1 MSDQDDHQ
9 HDGQP
14 LTPEEFDQALKALGW
29 KASDFCR
36 RVGIVPNTAW
46 RWSKGHAPIPLW
58 VGEYLGAVYELHR
71 LHLRFVDPSGPG
83 GRLRPPPAEQVGRG

>member
-1 MSDQDDHQ
+1 MSDQQDAP
-9 HDGQP
+9 HDGQA

-58 VGEYLGAVYELHR
+58 VGEYLGAMVELQR
-71 LHLRFVDPSGPG
+71 LHARFVAVSGPG
-83 GRLRPPPAEQVGRG
+83 GRFRM